1 MNIRTTTPTP
11 TSTLTATCEPSAKA
25 KFTHRLAGLLAVLL
39 SLTVTSVRATSDL
52 IPITD
57 TANETG
63 GRGYLSISIHP
74 DSHRWL
80 ITECTLDQWRRVCLP
95 YLYDFRSARY
105 QRYALPAGY
114 SYMYARFSPS
124 GNAILA
130 ERNPLPI
137 EPTPEEAHRVLQQT
151 EFIRFDIDGGR
162 FQVLPIPIGESTMP
176 VMSPDESKIAYW
188 SATQI
193 SVAQGQPKQ
202 RTQELREFDLST
214 ALDRLFAGPF
224 HFRLGGNFE
233 YRDHDRIA
241 VQILGTPKRESI
253 SVEDKQVLLLE
264 IVDLHRDAQVLP
276 APVVAETFMYVAAM
290 YDGHQ
295 RLHMMTQEKNL
306 ALSLMKINALGE
318 KYIWQS
324 PRFPKGGPLA
334 MAVPADGR
342 YTAFIYRTESLIKSN
357 QRNRLGYF
365 CGCNGGWYSVR
376 LPEASGAEII
386 EIR

>member
-1 MNIRTTTPTP
+1 MTIP
-11 TSTLTATCEPSAKA
+11 TLTPSANDESSVKV
-25 KFTHRLAGLLAVLL
+25 KFARALTGLLVVLL
-39 SLTVTSVRATSDL
+39 SVTVTSVRATSEL

-80 ITECTLDQWRRVCLP
+80 ITECMLDQWKRVCLP
-95 YLYDFRSARY
+95 YLYDLRSARY

-137 EPTPEEAHRVLQQT
+137 EPTPEEARRVLQQT
-151 EFIRFDIDGGR
+151 EFIRLDIDGGR

-188 SATQI
+188 SATQT
-193 SVAQGQPKQ
+193 SVAEGQPKQ

-214 ALDRLFAGPF
+214 ASDRLFAGPF
-224 HFRLGGNFE
+224 HFRIGGNFE
-233 YRDHDRIA
+233 YRAHDRIA
-241 VQILGTPKRESI
+241 VQIVGTSKHESKRDPI
-253 SVEDKQVLLLE
+253 SVEDKHAPLLA
-264 IVDLHRDAQVLP
+264 IVELHRGAQVLP
-276 APVVAETFMYVAAM
+276 EPVVAETFMYVAAM

-295 RLHMMTQEKNL
+295 RLHMMTQEKSL